1 MKKSYHADEKG
12 YYGVFGGS
20 FVPEML
26 YPNMETLQR
35 SYLNIMNDECKLD
48 IIFIN
53 NELDKKFWA
62 RADQFINLANE
73 QSQEVGPG
81 EVSSSLLFAAA
92 RFNAFVAAATARDI
106 DELKKN
112 KEDAIRGI

>member
-1 MKKSYHADEKG
+1 MKD
-12 YYGVFGGS
+12 
-20 FVPEML
+20 
-26 YPNMETLQR
+26 
-35 SYLNIMNDECKLD
+35 
-48 IIFIN
+48 

-73 QSQEVGPG
+73 QSQEVSPG

-112 KEDAIRGI
+112 KEDAIRYFSNQYYEMFVENMEDWIENYEKHINKNKS

>member
-1 MKKSYHADEKG
+1 MW
-12 YYGVFGGS
+12 
-20 FVPEML
+20 
-26 YPNMETLQR
+26 R
-35 SYLNIMNDECKLD
+35 D
-48 IIFIN
+48 ILKD

-112 KEDAIRGI
+112 KEDAIRYFSNQYYEMFVENIEDWIENYDKHINNNNV